1 MSIEVLQEKIRKKKN
16 PTVLGLDPR
25 PEYIP
30 PQLIARNFEEFGQTP
45 EAMANAYTEFCRGL
59 IDALEPIVPAVKPQS
74 ACFEVL
80 GHHGVRALE
89 EITAYAR
96 SRGLYVIMDAKRGDI
111 GVSAESYARA
121 YLGSTMIGQTAYTP
135 FDADAVTVNGY
146 LGSDG
151 ITPFAELCKERDKAI
166 FLLVK
171 TSNKSSREVQ
181 DLIAGDRLMYCVLA
195 DLAMRLSGD
204 LIGPSGYS
212 AIGAVVGATHPDVLR
227 ELRRKYD
234 CLFFLVPGYGA
245 QGGAARDVQHAFDRY
260 GHGAIINASRSLM
273 CAWKKSEA
281 DGADYADAARKAA
294 TEMKN
299 ELSAYVQVL

>member
-1 MSIEVLQEKIRKKKN
+1 MSIDVLQQKIRKKKN

-30 PQLIARNFEEFGQTP
+30 QAIIDRNLAEFGQTP
-45 EAMANAYTEFCRGL
+45 AGMANAYVEFCRGL

-74 ACFEVL
+74 ACFEAL
-80 GHHGVRALE
+80 GHEGIRALE
-89 EITAYAR
+89 EVTSYAK
-96 SRGLYVIMDAKRGDI
+96 SRELYVIMDAKRSDI
-111 GVSAESYARA
+111 GVSAESYARTF
-121 YLGSTMIGQTAYTP
+121 LGQTMIGDTPYAP

-151 ITPFAELCKERDKAI
+151 ITPFTELCKQRDKAI

-181 DLIAGDRLMYCVLA
+181 DLIAGDRLMYCVMA
-195 DLAMRLSGD
+195 DLAMRLSGG
-204 LIGPSGYS
+204 LLGENGYS

-234 CLFFLVPGYGA
+234 RLFFLVPGYGA

-273 CAWKKSEA
+273 CAWKKTGA
-281 DGADYADAARKAA
+281 DGADYAEAARQAA
-294 TEMKN
+294 VEMKN
-299 ELSAYVQVL
+299 ELTTYVQVL

>member
-1 MSIEVLQEKIRKKKN
+1 MSIEILQEKIRKKKN

-30 PQLIARNFEEFGQTP
+30 QSIVDKHLAALGSTP
-45 EAMANAYTEFCRGL
+45 EGMAAAYTEFCCGL
-59 IDALEPIVPAVKPQS
+59 IDALEPIVPAVKPQA

-80 GHHGVRALE
+80 GHHGVKALE
-89 EITAYAR
+89 DVTAYAKQH
-96 SRGLYVIMDAKRGDI
+96 GMYVIMDAKRGDI

-121 YLGSTMIGQTAYTP
+121 YIGKTIIGDVAYAP

-151 ITPFAELCKERDKAI
+151 ITPFTDICKSDNKAI

-181 DLIAGDRLMYCVLA
+181 DLIVGDRLMYVAMA
-195 DLAMRLSGD
+195 DLAMRLSSD
-204 LIGPSGYS
+204 LYGASGYS
-212 AIGAVVGATHPDVLR
+212 AIGAVVGATHPDVLK

-234 CLFFLVPGYGA
+234 RLFFLVPGYGA
-245 QGGAARDVQHAFDRY
+245 QGGAAHDVQYAFDRY

-273 CAWKKSEA
+273 CAWKKTGN
-281 DGADYADAARKAA
+281 DGADYTDAAQKAA
-294 TEMKN
+294 IEMRN
-299 ELSAYVQVL
+299 EITTYVQVM

>member
-1 MSIEVLQEKIRKKKN
+1 MSIELLQEKIRKKKN

-30 PQLIARNFEEFGQTP
+30 QAVIDRNLAEYGQTP
-45 EAMANAYTEFCRGL
+45 TGMANAYIEFCHGL
-59 IDALEPIVPAVKPQS
+59 IDALEPVVPAVKPQS

-80 GHHGVRALE
+80 GHEGVRALE
-89 EITAYAR
+89 DVTAYAK

-121 YLGSTMIGQTAYTP
+121 YLGKTMIGGTAYAP

-151 ITPFAELCKERDKAI
+151 ITPFTELCKSDDKAI

-181 DLIAGDRLMYCVLA
+181 DLLTGDRLMYTVMA
-195 DLAMRLSGD
+195 DLAMRLSGE
-204 LIGPSGYS
+204 LIGQSGYS

-234 CLFFLVPGYGA
+234 QLFFLVPGYGA
-245 QGGAARDVQHAFDRY
+245 QGAGAADVQYAFDRF

-273 CAWKKSEA
+273 CAWKKTGA
-281 DGADYADAARKAA
+281 DGADYPEASRRAAE
-294 TEMKN
+294 EMKN
-299 ELSAYVQVL
+299 ELSAFVQVL

>member
-1 MSIEVLQEKIRKKKN
+1 MSIELLQEKIRKKKN
-16 PTVLGLDPR
+16 PTVAGLDPR

-30 PQLIARNFEEFGQTP
+30 PSVVERNLEQYGKTP
-45 EAMANAYTEFCRGL
+45 EGMAAAYTEFCCGL
-59 IDALEPIVPAVKPQS
+59 IDALEPVVPAVKPQS

-80 GHHGVRALE
+80 GHHGVKALE
-89 EITAYAR
+89 DVTAYAR

-121 YLGSTMIGQTAYTP
+121 YLGKTMIGGVAYAP

-151 ITPFAELCKERDKAI
+151 ITPFTEWCKTDNKAI

-181 DLIAGDRLMYCVLA
+181 DLMAGDRLMYVVMA
-195 DLAMRLSGD
+195 DLAMRLSGE
-204 LIGPSGYS
+204 LYGPSGYS
-212 AIGAVVGATHPDVLR
+212 AIGAVVGATHPQVLR

-234 CLFFLVPGYGA
+234 RLFFLVPGYGA

-273 CAWKKSEA
+273 CAWKKTGA
-281 DGADYADAARKAA
+281 DGADYPDAARKAA
-294 TEMKN
+294 IEMRN
-299 ELSAYVQVL
+299 ELTACVQVL

>member
-1 MSIEVLQEKIRKKKN
+1 MSIEILQEKIRKKKN

-30 PQLIARNFEEFGQTP
+30 QFIVDKNLEQYGKTP
-45 EAMANAYTEFCRGL
+45 EGMAAAYVEFCCGL
-59 IDALEPIVPAVKPQS
+59 MDALEPVVPAVKPQA

-80 GHHGVRALE
+80 GHHGMKALE
-89 EITAYAR
+89 TVAAYAKE
-96 SRGLYVIMDAKRGDI
+96 RGLYTIMDAKRGDI

-121 YLGSTMIGQTAYTP
+121 YLGKTMIGDVAFSP
-135 FDADAVTVNGY
+135 FDCDSVTVNGY

-151 ITPFAELCKERDKAI
+151 ITPFTEICKSDKKAI

-181 DLIAGDRLMYCVLA
+181 DLMAGDRLMYHVLA
-195 DLAMRLSGD
+195 DLAMRLSPD

-212 AIGAVVGATHPDVLR
+212 AIGAVVGATHPDVLK

-234 CLFFLVPGYGA
+234 RLFFLVPGYGA
-245 QGGAARDVQHAFDRY
+245 QGGSASDVQHAFDRY
-260 GHGAIINASRSLM
+260 GHGAVINASRSLM
-273 CAWKKSEA
+273 CAWKKTGK
-281 DGADYADAARKAA
+281 DGVDYAAASRKAA
-294 TEMKN
+294 EEMRN
-299 ELSAYVQVL
+299 EISTYVQVM